1 MRVSN
6 IRNIIV
12 FAVFFSNSVGY
23 AADNTTAA
31 KDDTLAIIQQELDD
45 FLAKEMQQYIA
56 GSVVL
61 ISQNGNTIY
70 KKAHGFADLAQQ
82 DPMTTESIFRIYSM
96 TKPITSVGILLLV
109 ERGIISLDDSVD
121 KFIPELADLE
131 VFQWGKNTKPTHLPT
146 IRELLTHTSGFSYG
160 IFEKNF
166 VDFRYL
172 LHHPLFA
179 SSPED
184 FVERV
189 RRLPLASSP
198 SEKWRYSVSTDV
210 LGIVIERVT
219 GMSLADFL
227 QQEIFLPLD
236 MQDTSFVVP
245 ADKVPRFTTMYTK
258 KIFGTSLKVKEQ
270 REESSYLHTPPF
282 YMGGAGLVS
291 TVDDY
296 YKFCSMLLEDGYY
309 PTANGPQQLLQTETI
324 EAMLHNQL
332 PDGIKIKE
340 EYGFGYGVIIKTE
353 KPGHTHEGEV
363 NWDGIGSTHFWML
376 PEQDVVVIALSQY
389 QPFSKRLFQGL
400 HTILYDLPMTETPP
414 DVAPNSYPE
423 PILDDSIAQPNTDEL
438 PRQEIE
444 SE

>member
-1 MRVSN
+1 
-6 IRNIIV
+6 
-12 FAVFFSNSVGY
+12 
-23 AADNTTAA
+23 
-31 KDDTLAIIQQELDD
+31 
-45 FLAKEMQQYIA
+45 
-56 GSVVL
+56 
-61 ISQNGNTIY
+61 
-70 KKAHGFADLAQQ
+70 
-82 DPMTTESIFRIYSM
+82 
-96 TKPITSVGILLLV
+96 
-109 ERGIISLDDSVD
+109 
-121 KFIPELADLE
+121 
-131 VFQWGKNTKPTHLPT
+131 
-146 IRELLTHTSGFSYG
+146 
-160 IFEKNF
+160 
-166 VDFRYL
+166 
-172 LHHPLFA
+172 LFA

-184 FVERV
+184 FVERL

-270 REESSYLHTPPF
+270 REESSYLHTPPV

-340 EYGFGYGVIIKTE
+340 EYGFGYGVIVKTE

-389 QPFSKRLFQGL
+389 QPFSRRLFQGL
-400 HTILYDLPMTETPP
+400 HTILYDLPMTQVRDNSLAIPYQESTP
-414 DVAPNSYPE
+414 DEGIEERDN
-423 PILDDSIAQPNTDEL
+423 NEL
-438 PRQEIE
+438 PSQQMD